1 MSMSGSFERFAGGC
15 AIAAG
20 IVGFLYAVSF
30 VVLQSVPLSALFLTL
45 GGLLGSAV
53 MVGLF
58 GRLRGAEPGAALWGL
73 VLGTAGTLG
82 SVAHGGYDLANA
94 INVPDT
100 IPPNVANLPSQ
111 IDPRGLL
118 TFGLTGMAL
127 LVAAWLIG
135 RGGALPARLGWWG
148 YLTGALL
155 VVVYL
160 ARLVVLSPTNPLLL
174 VPVLVTGFVV
184 SPVWYVWLGL
194 ALRAE
199 PAPAPAAAPVRAA

>member
-1 MSMSGSFERFAGGC
+1 MSSSFERFAGDC

-30 VVLQSVPLSALFLTL
+30 VLLQSVLLSALFLTL

-73 VLGTAGTLG
+73 VLGAAGTLG

-100 IPPNVANLPSQ
+100 IPPNLANLPSQ

-118 TFGLTGMAL
+118 TFGLTGMAV

-155 VVVYL
+155 IVVYL

-199 PAPAPAAAPVRAA
+199 PTPASASAPARAA